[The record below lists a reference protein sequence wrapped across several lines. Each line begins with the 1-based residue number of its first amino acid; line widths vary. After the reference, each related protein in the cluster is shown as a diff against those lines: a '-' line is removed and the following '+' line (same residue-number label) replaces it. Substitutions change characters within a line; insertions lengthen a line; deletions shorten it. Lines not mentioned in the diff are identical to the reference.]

1 MNHTPDMDQDLSVQ
15 QCEPVAKAKDGRVR
29 CTVLRGDSV
38 LGEFVLVRSDDGWL
52 PIPEP
57 GSLHAGRVHATAI
70 DFARAVSDGH
80 IQLD

>member
-1 MNHTPDMDQDLSVQ
+1 MNHVPDTDQDLSVQ

-29 CTVLRGDSV
+29 CAVLRGDSV

-57 GSLHAGRVHATAI
+57 GSLSLLVFGGLALARRRRPQTAAGR
-70 DFARAVSDGH
+70 
-80 IQLD
+80 